1 MDGAL
6 RSLQQRMGSGDQG
19 RYPWRWS
26 LERLLRGL
34 STERACSAD
43 AFTECWLIEHIAS
56 WNQALRPA
64 RLVLT
69 EFEPGKLCLRSYD
82 DRDGFGARY
91 RGGSGNE
98 NDGAFLMA
106 WLPRQ
111 HFCIHEVRVH
121 DRMHVE
127 RLSFVA
133 SFIVGPAPNLH
144 RVVLRPRYRLE
155 PESGFLEAFGPPQ
168 CLRDLDL
175 SNVHVSD
182 SIAPK
187 VAEVLRGN
195 SSTLHSVTLV
205 GNQLSPE
212 AAGTLLLALVACER
226 LRDLSLQDSTD
237 SSACDAMAELFRS
250 NRAIQKLTLVG
261 LGKAGMTCKHLGSQD
276 RRRTCVNCLKD
287 LFAVLEGILCFKDLT
302 LVSTPIKALMGR
314 ALGHFLNSHHSLVTL
329 SLESCT
335 VDSEGAAQIAKALS
349 ANCTLEQLSLP
360 DCTLEGDVV
369 TKLCSAVAVNT
380 TLKSLV
386 LPEVFTSTRTI
397 EEGGPTFEMLKQQ
410 CPGRVYFPL
419 SVPLPSFVSPA
430 LAEGLSCASKLK
442 ICHWG
447 IVGDVLCSMYA
458 SLSLNNSLRC
468 LHVDYMGGGS
478 ADTDV
483 GSESLLASLCTALTA
498 CAHFQTFH
506 LDLHRSFNDFEE
518 AIPLAEIF
526 AALAN
531 NPCLRKLSLTVPR
544 LDYKAAQLLSFFVP
558 QCKRSLVELRIRS
571 CDAIPEAAFGALH
584 AMVTKNT
591 FLSKLTLRCTAWDDV
606 VRANATLDD
615 ALERNLGLLNKAA
628 RFVMSMDG
636 GGGPGAL
643 TNEHSCAA
651 AFDELYGTA
660 SLLEHLV
667 MLSGKCEPHV
677 LQSVTRARCY
687 VQENY
692 MVYAGVVQAAVVC
705 EAVDGRT
712 QLDALNVDC
721 WRAVVQYLKLG
732 DVKTSLL

>member
-6 RSLQQRMGSGDQG
+6 RSLQQRMASGNQS

-43 AFTECWLIEHIAS
+43 AFTECWLIEQIAL

-82 DRDGFGARY
+82 DRDGFGAMY

-111 HFCIHEVRVH
+111 HFCIREVRVH

-155 PESGFLEAFGPPQ
+155 PEGGFLEAFGPPQ
-168 CLRDLDL
+168 CLRDLSL
-175 SNVHVSD
+175 SNVHITD

-187 VAEVLRGN
+187 VAEVLRAN
-195 SSTLHSVTLV
+195 ASTLHTVTLV

-212 AAGTLLLALVACER
+212 AACTLLLALVACEQ
-226 LRDLSLQDSTD
+226 LRVLSLQDSTD

-250 NRAIQKLTLVG
+250 NRALQKLTLVG
-261 LGKAGMTCKHLGSQD
+261 LGKAGMTCKHFDSSE
-276 RRRTCVNCLKD
+276 RRRVCAHCLKD
-287 LFAVLEGILCFKDLT
+287 MFAALGSVLCFQNLT
-302 LVSTPIKALMGR
+302 LVSTPIKALMGATLAR
-314 ALGHFLNSHHSLVTL
+314 FLKRHHSIVTL
-329 SLESCT
+329 SLEGCT
-335 VDSEGAAQIAKALS
+335 VDSEGAVQIAKALS
-349 ANCTLEQLSLP
+349 TNCTLEHLRLP

-369 TKLCSAVAVNT
+369 TKLCSAIATNKN
-380 TLKSLV
+380 LKNLV
-386 LPEVFTSTRTI
+386 LPEFFTSSRTI
-397 EEGGPTFEMLKQQ
+397 DEGGPTLDLLKRV
-410 CPGRVYFPL
+410 CAGRVYFPL

-447 IVGDVLCSMYA
+447 IVSDVVFAMYA
-458 SLSLNNSLRC
+458 SMSLNSSLQC
-468 LHVDYMGGGS
+468 LHVDYMGG
-478 ADTDV
+478 ADT
-483 GSESLLASLCTALTA
+483 GAESESLLNALCVALTA
-498 CAHFQTFH
+498 CGRFHTFH

-526 AALAN
+526 NALAT
-531 NPCLRKLSLTVPR
+531 NPRLRKLSLTVPR
-544 LDYKAAQLLSFFVP
+544 LDQKAAQLLSLFVP
-558 QCKRSLVELRIRS
+558 QCKRSLVELRIKS
-571 CDAIPEAAFGALH
+571 CDAIPEAAFSVVF

-606 VRANATLDD
+606 VRANAVLDD
-615 ALERNLGLLNKAA
+615 ALEHNVGLLNKAA
-628 RFVMSMDG
+628 RFVMSMG
-636 GGGPGAL
+636 SAGGPGAL
-643 TNEHSCAA
+643 ANERSCAA
-651 AFDELYGTA
+651 AFDELWNTA
-660 SLLEHLV
+660 ALSEHLV
-667 MLSGKCEPHV
+667 MLSGKLEHEV
-677 LQSVTRARCY
+677 LQAITKARCY
-687 VQENY
+687 LQENY
-692 MVYAGVVQAAVVC
+692 MVYAGVVQVSVVC
-705 EAVDGRT
+705 EAIDGSM
-712 QLDALNVDC
+712 QLDALNADC
-721 WRAVVQYLKLG
+721 WRAVVQYLKLS
-732 DVKTSLL
+732 DVKASVH